1 MAIEVTREPGIAI
14 VTVNRP
20 DALNAFNTE
29 LILEMTEQIKQLADD
44 DSVRAVIITGAGD
57 RAFIAGADIQEMSE
71 KDHDGAV
78 AFSRRGHKLCD
89 AIESMPQPVI
99 AAING
104 FALGGGCE
112 IAIACDIRLAAD
124 HAKLGQ
130 PEVGLGI
137 PPAWGGTQRLP
148 RIVGIGRA
156 KEIVFSGRH
165 VGAAEAKE
173 IGLVNAVHP
182 ASDLLDE
189 AKKLARTFLEKGPNA
204 LAASKKLIN
213 RTMETSMATGN
224 IHESKLFA
232 EAFNGDEQREG
243 MEAFLERRSPSF
255 AATGE
260 SGDAG

>member
-1 MAIEVTREPGIAI
+1 MAIEVIKEDGIAT
-14 VTVNRP
+14 VTIDRP
-20 DALNAFNTE
+20 DALNAFTTE
-29 LILEMTEQIKQLADD
+29 LILEMHERINELSD
-44 DSVRAVIITGAGD
+44 DSSVRVVILTGAGEK
-57 RAFIAGADIQEMSE
+57 AFIAGADIQEMSE

-112 IAIACDIRLAAD
+112 IAMACDIRIAAD
-124 HAKLGQ
+124 SAQLGQ

-137 PPAWGGTQRLP
+137 PPAWGGTQRMP
-148 RIVGIGRA
+148 RIVGVGRA
-156 KEIVFSGRH
+156 KELIFSGRH
-165 VGAAEAKE
+165 IGAEEAKE
-173 IGLVNAVHP
+173 IGLVNAVYP
-182 ASDLLDE
+182 ADQVMPE
-189 AKKLARTFLEKGPNA
+189 ARKLAQVFLEKGPEA

-232 EAFNGDEQREG
+232 AAFNGEEQSEG
-243 MEAFLERRSPSF
+243 MEAFLQRRKPGF
-255 AATGE
+255 AK
-260 SGDAG
+260 SSLDD

>member
-1 MAIEVTREPGIAI
+1 MAIEITKENAIATI
-14 VTVNRP
+14 TINRT

-29 LILEMTEQIKQLADD
+29 MLLELYDRVKELSND
-44 DSVRAVIITGAGD
+44 DSVRVVVLTGAGEK
-57 RAFIAGADIQEMSE
+57 AFIAGADIQEMSE

-89 AIESMPQPVI
+89 AIEDMPQPVI

-112 IAIACDIRLAAD
+112 IALACDIRLAAES
-124 HAKLGQ
+124 AKLGQ

-156 KEIVFSGRH
+156 KELIFSGRH
-165 VGAAEAKE
+165 VDAQEAKE
-173 IGLVNAVHP
+173 IGLVTAVFP
-182 ASDLLDE
+182 ADQLMDE
-189 AKKLARTFLEKGPNA
+189 AKKLAQSFLEKAPGA
-204 LAASKKLIN
+204 LAASKKLVN

-232 EAFNGDEQREG
+232 AAFNGDEQSEG
-243 MEAFLERRSPSF
+243 MEAFLERRKPSF
-255 AATGE
+255 AYSAT
-260 SGDAG
+260 DD

>member
-1 MAIEVTREPGIAI
+1 MAIQIAKENAI
-14 VTVNRP
+14 ATITIDRP

-29 LILEMTEQIKQLADD
+29 MLLELTDRVKELSEDET
-44 DSVRAVIITGAGD
+44 VRVVIITGAGEK
-57 RAFIAGADIQEMSE
+57 AFIAGADIQEMSE

-89 AIESMPQPVI
+89 AIEGMPQPVI

-112 IAIACDIRLAAD
+112 IAMACDIRLAAD
-124 HAKLGQ
+124 TATLGQ

-137 PPAWGGTQRLP
+137 PPAWGATQRLP

-156 KEIVFSGRH
+156 KEIIFSGRH
-165 VGAAEAKE
+165 LNAEEARE
-173 IGLVNAVHP
+173 IGLVNAIYP
-182 ASDLLDE
+182 SNQLMDE
-189 AKKLARTFLEKGPNA
+189 AKRLAKTYLEKGPQA

-213 RTMETSMATGN
+213 RTMETSLATGA

-232 EAFNGDEQREG
+232 AAFNDDEPSEG
-243 MEAFLERRSPSF
+243 LEAFLERRKPSF
-255 AATGE
+255 AE
-260 SGDAG
+260 SES

>member
-1 MAIEVTREPGIAI
+1 MAIQITKENAIATI
-14 VTVNRP
+14 TIDRS

-29 LILEMTEQIKQLADD
+29 MILELTERINELKEDESIRVVLL
-44 DSVRAVIITGAGD
+44 TGAGEK
-57 RAFIAGADIQEMSE
+57 AFVAGADIQEMSE

-89 AIESMPQPVI
+89 AIEGLPQPVI
-99 AAING
+99 AVING

-112 IAIACDIRLAAD
+112 IAMACDIRLAAES
-124 HAKLGQ
+124 AKLGQ

-156 KEIVFSGRH
+156 KEIIFSGRH
-165 VGAAEAKE
+165 VDAQEAKE
-173 IGLVNAVHP
+173 IGLVNAVYP
-182 ASDLLDE
+182 ADQLMDE
-189 AKKLARTFLEKGPNA
+189 AKKLAQSFLEKGPEA

-232 EAFNGDEQREG
+232 QAFNGDEQSEG
-243 MEAFLERRSPSF
+243 MEAFLERRKPGF
-255 AATGE
+255 AQSAT
-260 SGDAG
+260 DD